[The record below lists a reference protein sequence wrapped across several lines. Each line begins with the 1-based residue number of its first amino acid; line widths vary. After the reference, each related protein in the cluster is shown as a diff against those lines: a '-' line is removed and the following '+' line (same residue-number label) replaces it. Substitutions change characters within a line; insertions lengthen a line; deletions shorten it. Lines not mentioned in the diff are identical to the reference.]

1 MTGLMGAFLK
11 MHFKLVGEGKGGD
24 LAFCDLFWI
33 GFALNQTFAKGANG
47 GHSRKREPLLAGS
60 IFILA
65 ARQHPFP
72 FCIFVVLVFVFCSYL
87 ICICI
92 DFVFVQKTW
101 DPSSSS
107 GRGPVFSNFRLRP
120 VAPIC
125 ICIRTN
131 CCQSICLK
139 VAAID
144 VLRNGFTLII
154 QKRRH
159 PSPIDKK
166 VEQHETQNTPIWAT
180 HALLSSEIFNSKQNR
195 TQCST
200 DEECKIW
207 WCNERKIDENVQFS
221 Y

>member
-47 GHSRKREPLLAGS
+47 GHRRKREPLLAGS

-72 FCIFVVLVFVFCSYL
+72 FCTFLWFYFFVFCSHL

-144 VLRNGFTLII
+144 VLRKWIHFDNTE
-154 QKRRH
+154 
-159 PSPIDKK
+159 KK
-166 VEQHETQNTPIWAT
+166 TPA
-180 HALLSSEIFNSKQNR
+180 ANR
-195 TQCST
+195 
-200 DEECKIW
+200 
-207 WCNERKIDENVQFS
+207 
-221 Y
+221 